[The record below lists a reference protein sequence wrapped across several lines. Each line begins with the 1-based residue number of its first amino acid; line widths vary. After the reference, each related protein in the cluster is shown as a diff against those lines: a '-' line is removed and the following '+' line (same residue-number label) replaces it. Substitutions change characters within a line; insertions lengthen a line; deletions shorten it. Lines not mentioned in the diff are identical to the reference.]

1 MTTHD
6 VQIRAMGLDDYCYS
20 PDYRFSW
27 RQDQLGQWIC
37 TMSYK
42 GKRTRAEIMIS
53 RGTVII
59 EYKNHHI
66 QYYPK
71 RKNFNNMQNFAT
83 EMAVRIHKA
92 KGEKL

>member
-1 MTTHD
+1 MNTK
-6 VQIRAMGLDDYCYS
+6 IKMGLAVYCYPADYC
-20 PDYRFSW
+20 FKW
-27 RQDQLGQWIC
+27 KQDQFGHWHC
-37 TMSYK
+37 TMYFK
-42 GKRTRAEIMIS
+42 GKRTRAEIEIS

-59 EYKNHHI
+59 DYKNHYI